1 MQDIRKLVEDFKGR
15 AEEVRRLQKRIP
27 RYVAAAAEKMKDANF
42 SAQGFVENGT
52 TRPRWKK
59 RKRENHL
66 TRGRRILYGN
76 GNLQNNVKAKALAD
90 RVSVGV
96 DLSKVP
102 YAKIHNE
109 GGRLVQYVKAHT
121 RKHYKSGKRYQVRGF
136 SRKLTMPQR
145 KFLGY
150 SPDIFKSA
158 ERDIR
163 YEFDKIFKN

>member
-1 MQDIRKLVEDFKGR
+1 MQDIKKLAEDFKGR
-15 AEEVRRLQKRIP
+15 SEEVRRLQKKIP

-52 TRPRWKK
+52 ARPQWKK
-59 RKRENHL
+59 RKQETHF
-66 TRGRRILYGN
+66 TQGRRILYGN
-76 GNLQNNVKAKALAD
+76 GNLQNNVKAKALAG

-109 GGRLVQYVKAHT
+109 GGRFVQYVKAHT
-121 RKHYKSGKRYQVRGF
+121 RRHRKTDRRHQVRSS
-136 SRKLTMPQR
+136 SRKLNIPQR

-150 SPDIFKSA
+150 SPDILKSA
-158 ERDIR
+158 EKDIR
-163 YEFDKIFKN
+163 HEFDKIFKN

>member
-1 MQDIRKLVEDFKGR
+1 MAEDLHGKS
-15 AEEVRRLQKRIP
+15 EEIRRLQKKIP

-52 TRPRWKK
+52 ARPRWKK
-59 RKRENHL
+59 RKRENRL
-66 TRGRRILYGN
+66 TRGRRILYGT

-109 GGRLVQYVKAHT
+109 GGSLTQYVKAHT
-121 RKHYKSGKRYQVRGF
+121 RKHYKTGKRCQVRGF
-136 SRKLTMPQR
+136 NRKMNMPQR

-150 SPDIFKSA
+150 SPDILKNA
-158 ERDIR
+158 EKDIR